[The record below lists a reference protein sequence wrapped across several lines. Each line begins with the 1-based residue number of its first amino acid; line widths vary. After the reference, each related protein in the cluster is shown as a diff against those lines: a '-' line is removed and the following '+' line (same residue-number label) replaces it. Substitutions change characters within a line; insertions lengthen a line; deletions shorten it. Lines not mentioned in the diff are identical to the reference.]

1 MSNKIGIITISRTSN
16 YGAELQAYALQRK
29 LNELGHDA
37 ELIDY
42 LYFKHSK
49 HKTTKDSRPDIIFSK
64 KETFKNFLTYRVI
77 SPLVDGLG
85 KFFNSKI
92 KSRLEN
98 FTKFHELA
106 KTKYSKQYKSY
117 LELKNAN
124 LEYDIFIVGSDQVW
138 NPGTATSLAPYFLE
152 FAPADKLKISY
163 ASSFGVA
170 EIPQKYYKLYEKYFQ
185 NLDHIAVRENQGVN
199 LVKNISGKNATQV
212 LDPTLL
218 LSKKDWSSVSSE
230 NSNLPN
236 NKYILIYKLHESET
250 LIKYALQLKKQ
261 FGYEVYN
268 ICKRAFLNTSQDGII
283 NLLDAGPA
291 EFIKLF
297 RNAEFVFTT
306 SFHGTAFSVNFG
318 IPFYAVLKPN
328 KANNS
333 RITDFLKNLGLSDR
347 IIWEKGE
354 EKIINNNIDFNL
366 VHEKLNEKKMLSIQY
381 LEKTI
386 KSNAAK
392 S

>member
-29 LNELGHDA
+29 LNELGYDA

-42 LYFKHSK
+42 LYFKHSS
-49 HKTTKDSRPDIIFSK
+49 HKTSKDSRPDIIFSK
-64 KETFKNFLTYRVI
+64 KQTFKNFFTYRVI
-77 SPLVDGLG
+77 SPLVDSLG
-85 KFFNSKI
+85 AFFHSPI
-92 KSRLEN
+92 KSRLKK
-98 FTKFHELA
+98 FKKFHEEA

-117 LELKNAN
+117 PELKNAK
-124 LEYDIFIVGSDQVW
+124 LKYDIFIVGSDQVW

-152 FAPADKLKISY
+152 FAPEDKLKMSY
-163 ASSFGVA
+163 ASSFGVS
-170 EIPQKYYKLYEKYFQ
+170 EIPKEYYKLYEKYFQ

-199 LVKNISGKNATQV
+199 LIKKISGKNATQV

-218 LSKKDWSSVSSE
+218 LSKKDWSSVCSE
-230 NSNLPN
+230 NSNLPE

-250 LIKYALQLKKQ
+250 LIKYALQLKNQ
-261 FGYEVYN
+261 FGYNVYN
-268 ICKRAFLNTSQDGII
+268 ICKRAFSNISQEGVI

-297 RNAEFVFTT
+297 RNAEFVLTT
-306 SFHGTAFSVNFG
+306 SFHGTAFSVNFR

-347 IIWEKGE
+347 IIWENGE
-354 EKIINNNIDFNL
+354 EKIINNNIDFKP
-366 VHEKLNEKKMLSIQY
+366 VHEKLNKKKMLSLEY

-386 KSNAAK
+386 KSNVTR